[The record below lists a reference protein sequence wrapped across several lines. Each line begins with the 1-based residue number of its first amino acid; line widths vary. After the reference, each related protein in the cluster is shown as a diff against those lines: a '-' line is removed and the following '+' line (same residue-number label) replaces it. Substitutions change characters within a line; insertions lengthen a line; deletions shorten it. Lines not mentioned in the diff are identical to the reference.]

1 LEELL
6 RVESLSVE
14 YRTLEATS
22 KAVDDVSIDIRKGET
37 LGLVGESGSGKST
50 LGMAVIGLIQPPG
63 RMTSGRIFFE
73 GKDLRELK
81 SDELIALRGKR
92 IATIFQDPMTSL
104 NPVKKIGDHF
114 TEYIRAHEPGV
125 SDGDA
130 RSRTRNVLEDLGIP
144 ASRIGDYPHQFSGG
158 MRQRVMIGLA
168 LTLSPSLI
176 IADEPTTALDV
187 IVEAQILSLMRDLK
201 TKYSLSLMLI
211 THNMGIVAEM
221 ADRVAVMYAGRMAE
235 IAPTINIF
243 ENAKH
248 PYTQALLES
257 IPNIQVEDKVLR
269 TIPGSPPDLTE
280 VPPGCPFHP
289 RCPFA
294 FERCR
299 LEVPK
304 LISTGENSE
313 ASCFLLEGATPRHSL
328 KSRA

>member
-14 YRTLEATS
+14 YRTLEATA
-22 KAVDDVSIDIRKGET
+22 KAADDVSIDIRKGET

-50 LGMAVIGLIQPPG
+50 LGMAVMGLIQLPG
-63 RMTSGRIFFE
+63 RVTSGRIFFE

-92 IATIFQDPMTSL
+92 IAMIFQDPMTSL

-114 TEYIRAHEPGV
+114 IEYIRAHEPGV
-125 SDGDA
+125 SDEDA
-130 RSRTRNVLEDLGIP
+130 RSRTKNVLEDLGIP

-168 LTLSPSLI
+168 LALNPSLI

-187 IVEAQILSLMRDLK
+187 IVEAQILMLMRDLK

-235 IAPTINIF
+235 IASTINIF

-257 IPNIQVEDKVLR
+257 IPNIHVEDKVLR

-280 VPPGCPFHP
+280 VPSGCPFHP

-294 FERCR
+294 FDRCT

-304 LISTGENSE
+304 LISTGEDSE
-313 ASCFLLEGATPRHSL
+313 ASCFLLEGATSRRSL
-328 KSRA
+328 KSTA